1 MKKLFILLL
10 IIPILGF
17 SQNDLVFDRVLNFR
31 LTPGQEA
38 TVPSGKAWKIERGA
52 SGATFSLKSTNQP
65 YGDNLNYENTGTQF
79 GDVTSTPTWLG
90 AGASIKGISNS
101 GWLSILE
108 FNVVAASS
116 SSGSG
121 SSSGSSG
128 GYNGPPTGTGGD
140 SFNDNDGNS
149 QETTVTAGQTWS
161 TSNASHKTYR
171 DGTPIPHITDWTE
184 WENATTGAWTY
195 YLQDETLGIVMYNG
209 HAIKGKYDN
218 DLNTPNKQFA
228 PEGWRVPTLSDY
240 LYLFES
246 YGSAIFYGGSSSTFD
261 NTFPNT
267 NYPNPS
273 SIMGGT
279 AAEAIKSQTGWA
291 YDINGTNTS
300 GLDFKPTGAIT
311 GENYG
316 FSSNPTE
323 LASNT
328 AQIPPYTQGYDYNGY
343 SSPYAFFTFT
353 STTNTTYGSL
363 HGIYLDIGTTN
374 LAPQNIFINDGG
386 GDESFDVNYGCT
398 TRLIKTN

>member
-17 SQNDLVFDRVLNFR
+17 SQNDLVFNRVLNFK
-31 LTPGQEA
+31 LNANETV
-38 TVPSGKAWKIERGA
+38 TVPTAKAWKIEA
-52 SGATFSLKSTNQP
+52 STSSNIFIINENPAYGSPVDNQNAFTYSTSGSNA
-65 YGDNLNYENTGTQF
+65 
-79 GDVTSTPTWLG
+79 TWLA
-90 AGASIKGISNS
+90 AGSILHGENS
-101 GWLSILE
+101 GLQPTSFSILE

-116 SSGSG
+116 SSGS
-121 SSSGSSG
+121 SSSSSG

-267 NYPNPS
+267 SYPNPS

-386 GDESFDVNYGCT
+386 GDESFDVNYGGT